1 MTHANH
7 NTGDAGPG
15 GAVSHRTILALA
27 PPLLR
32 DPSPARSREGFP
44 PAPARLRPPR
54 PRRRTCCALV
64 QACEPTRPR
73 AGSRPPGSPA
83 PACCSGTR
91 AGTRPDAVAP
101 SSCAGLRHGRAGGL
115 VLGSA
120 WRGARGVRKPPRR
133 VPRAHG
139 VALAA
144 AAYDAAAAATGAGH
158 AWLCGQPQ
166 GARQAPDILAGV
178 TRRGEKLAC
187 ELRARVVAARRR
199 DLALQ
204 PLPRRPLRRGRRA
217 AVGGAR
223 RRRMTPRSAPPGAF
237 GPGQVPWR
245 RHRVSR
251 GRGGQGLTR
260 AARIVRS
267 EFQVSTCGHSPRAPP
282 PPQPCWHAAYFALSR
297 RLIHCSK
304 SHRTT
309 ECFRGRASI
318 SSGDSCTACV
328 GFRA

>member
-15 GAVSHRTILALA
+15 GAVPHRTILALA

-32 DPSPARSREGFP
+32 GPSPARSRERFP

-54 PRRRTCCALV
+54 PGRRTCCALV
-64 QACEPTRPR
+64 QACGPTRPR
-73 AGSRPPGSPA
+73 AGSRPAASPA

-91 AGTRPDAVAP
+91 AGTRPDAVTP
-101 SSCAGLRHGRAGGL
+101 SSCAGLRRDRAGGL

-120 WRGARGVRKPPRR
+120 CRGARGVRKPPRR

-144 AAYDAAAAATGAGH
+144 AAYDAAAAAASTGAGH

-166 GARQAPDILAGV
+166 GARQAPGILGGV
-178 TRRGEKLAC
+178 ARRGELAC

-223 RRRMTPRSAPPGAF
+223 GRRMTPRSAPRRIWGWAGALA
-237 GPGQVPWR
+237 Q
-245 RHRVSR
+245 
-251 GRGGQGLTR
+251 
-260 AARIVRS
+260 
-267 EFQVSTCGHSPRAPP
+267 AP
-282 PPQPCWHAAYFALSR
+282 C
-297 RLIHCSK
+297 
-304 SHRTT
+304 
-309 ECFRGRASI
+309 E
-318 SSGDSCTACV
+318 
-328 GFRA
+328 